1 MPRILVDG
9 VVPGAACFCG
19 DGPSATADRDSSFPQ
34 CTGFLDIYSCKIVQL
49 TQIFPGSSRGQESTQ
64 VALRSFSL
72 EIEIHVHFLVI
83 ESGSYF
89 LENVHRNQISLRFS
103 KRLSVFVLFTS
114 CRLIGL
120 GSRSTNKNK
129 SYIWH
134 ISWCKQC
141 SHEHRSPTKD
151 H

>member
-1 MPRILVDG
+1 MSLSLALRVGFKQLHACFLFWTDWDREMPQILVDG

-72 EIEIHVHFLVI
+72 EIEIHVYFLVI

-89 LENVHRNQISLRFS
+89 LENVHRN
-103 KRLSVFVLFTS
+103 
-114 CRLIGL
+114 
-120 GSRSTNKNK
+120 
-129 SYIWH
+129 
-134 ISWCKQC
+134 
-141 SHEHRSPTKD
+141 
-151 H
+151 